1 MNEIFNL
8 HLDPSGLTG
17 GPMSSR
23 HMNRDQ
29 ARQVFR
35 DSLINKYTLFRAVDE
50 DSCENF
56 NYIARAEEKLG
67 HKIPFNLSADWNF
80 EEFMGFNGAFYWFR
94 EFQRSKMTLMQPG
107 TEAEPTKTDEVL
119 IRSVLL
125 VSINHHANYLILR
138 DEEFSK
144 MSNPQVMTQNALL
157 IDELDKY
164 FNMLNALAD
173 GFMWGQGIEQLVEP
187 LFRISPQNAETHFW
201 KEAIAKFGEPSTPLE
216 STILEDGTVSL
227 KDVEDS

>member
-1 MNEIFNL
+1 MNEIFNI
-8 HLDPSGLTG
+8 HFDMSG
-17 GPMSSR
+17 SSGDSISPR
-23 HMNRDQ
+23 HMNRNQ
-29 ARQVFR
+29 ARQVIR
-35 DSLINKYTLFRAVDE
+35 ESLINNYILSRAVDE

-80 EEFMGFNGAFYWFR
+80 EDFMGFNGAFYWLR
-94 EFQRSKMTLMQPG
+94 EFQRYKMTFNQSG
-107 TEAEPTKTDEVL
+107 TEAEATKTDEIL
-119 IRSVLL
+119 IRSVLF
-125 VSINHHANYLILR
+125 VSENHHANYLILR
-138 DEEFSK
+138 DEENCK
-144 MSNPQVMTQNALL
+144 MPDPQVMTQNALL

-173 GFMWGQGIEQLVEP
+173 GFMWGQGIEKLVEP

>member
-1 MNEIFNL
+1 MDNIFNI
-8 HLDPSGLTG
+8 HFDMSG
-17 GPMSSR
+17 SSRDSISPR
-23 HMNRDQ
+23 HMNRSQ

-35 DSLINKYTLFRAVDE
+35 ECLINNYTLFRAVDE

-107 TEAEPTKTDEVL
+107 TEAEQTKTDEVL

-144 MSNPQVMTQNALL
+144 MSNSQVMAQNALL
-157 IDELDKY
+157 IDELDKKH
-164 FNMLNALAD
+164 NMLDALVD
-173 GFMWGQGIEQLVEP
+173 GFMWAQGLEKQVEL

>member
-1 MNEIFNL
+1 MDNIFNI
-8 HLDPSGLTG
+8 HFDMSG
-17 GPMSSR
+17 SSGDSISLR
-23 HMNRDQ
+23 HMNRSQ

-35 DSLINKYTLFRAVDE
+35 ECLINNYILSRAVDE

-56 NYIARAEEKLG
+56 YHIARAEDKVG

-144 MSNPQVMTQNALL
+144 MPNPQVMAQNALL
-157 IDELDKY
+157 IDELDKHY
-164 FNMLNALAD
+164 NMLNALVD
-173 GFMWGQGIEQLVEP
+173 GFMWGQGIEKQVEL
-187 LFRISPQNAETHFW
+187 LFRINPQNAETHFW
-201 KEAIAKFGEPSTPLE
+201 EEAIAKFGEPSTPLE
-216 STILEDGTVSL
+216 STILEGGTVSL

>member
-67 HKIPFNLSADWNF
+67 IKFLLI
-80 EEFMGFNGAFYWFR
+80 FR
-94 EFQRSKMTLMQPG
+94 LTG
-107 TEAEPTKTDEVL
+107 
-119 IRSVLL
+119 
-125 VSINHHANYLILR
+125 ILR
-138 DEEFSK
+138 
-144 MSNPQVMTQNALL
+144 NLWALT
-157 IDELDKY
+157 EHSTGFEN
-164 FNMLNALAD
+164 FN
-173 GFMWGQGIEQLVEP
+173 VV
-187 LFRISPQNAETHFW
+187 R
-201 KEAIAKFGEPSTPLE
+201 
-216 STILEDGTVSL
+216 
-227 KDVEDS
+227 

>member
-1 MNEIFNL
+1 M
-8 HLDPSGLTG
+8 
-17 GPMSSR
+17 
-23 HMNRDQ
+23 
-29 ARQVFR
+29 
-35 DSLINKYTLFRAVDE
+35 
-50 DSCENF
+50 
-56 NYIARAEEKLG
+56 
-67 HKIPFNLSADWNF
+67 
-80 EEFMGFNGAFYWFR
+80 
-94 EFQRSKMTLMQPG
+94 
-107 TEAEPTKTDEVL
+107 
-119 IRSVLL
+119 L

-173 GFMWGQGIEQLVEP
+173 GFMWGQGIEKLVEP

>member
-1 MNEIFNL
+1 MNEIFNI
-8 HLDPSGLTG
+8 HFDMSDSSD

-23 HMNRDQ
+23 HMNRSQ
-29 ARQVFR
+29 TRQVFR
-35 DSLINKYTLFRAVDE
+35 DSLINNYTVFRAVDE

-80 EEFMGFNGAFYWFR
+80 EDFMGLNGAFYWLR
-94 EFQRSKMTLMQPG
+94 EFQCCKMTLMQSG
-107 TEAEPTKTDEVL
+107 TEAEASKTDEIL
-119 IRSVLL
+119 IRSVLF
-125 VSINHHANYLILR
+125 VSENHHANYLILR
-138 DEEFSK
+138 DEEFCK
-144 MSNPQVMTQNALL
+144 MPDSQVLAQNTIL
-157 IDELDKY
+157 IDELDKKH
-164 FNMLNALAD
+164 NMLDSLVD
-173 GFMWGQGIEQLVEP
+173 GFMWAQGLEKQVELLYNINP
-187 LFRISPQNAETHFW
+187 EDAVTHFW

>member
-1 MNEIFNL
+1 MDNIFNI
-8 HLDPSGLTG
+8 HFDMSG
-17 GPMSSR
+17 SSGDSISLR
-23 HMNRDQ
+23 HMNRSQ

-35 DSLINKYTLFRAVDE
+35 DSLINNYTLFRAVNE

-107 TEAEPTKTDEVL
+107 TEAEQTKTDEVL

-144 MSNPQVMTQNALL
+144 MSNPQVMAQNTLL
-157 IDELDKY
+157 IDELDKKH
-164 FNMLNALAD
+164 NMLDALVD
-173 GFMWGQGIEQLVEP
+173 GFMWAQGLEKQVEL

-216 STILEDGTVSL
+216 STILEGGTVSL